1 MLTITIQDEQLAQQL
16 QEIAERE
23 NRPVEDVLRT
33 MVNYYP
39 AETQPVESPAIEAV
53 PQRTEAEQHEA
64 IRRVRQKVYAE
75 ARAYW
80 RSIGDTTKAAMTD
93 AELDEQFGAFDEEG
107 IPRLKSELTSLEPP
121 PGSLAYAAK
130 IARNSRLRSG
140 DPYLAER
147 SREILD
153 QHFADDLRKRMDRKD
168 AGE

>member
-1 MLTITIQDEQLAQQL
+1 MLTITIQDKQLAQQL
-16 QEIAERE
+16 QQIAERE

-33 MVNYYP
+33 MVAQYP
-39 AETQPVESPAIEAV
+39 AEAEPGEPLPVEAAPR
-53 PQRTEAEQHEA
+53 RTEAEEREI
-64 IRRVRQKVYAE
+64 IRRVRQKVYAK
-75 ARAYW
+75 ARQYW
-80 RSIGDTTKAAMTD
+80 LSVGDTAKAALSD
-93 AELDEQFGAFDEEG
+93 GELDEQFGAFDEEG

-140 DPYLAER
+140 IPDLAER

-153 QHFADDLRKRMDRKD
+153 QHFADDLRKQMDRED